1 MPFPQRGWFF
11 DNDLPCKQWRQQLWH
26 CSWESA
32 APDYWVLAEL
42 YWHDCWVC
50 AFVLLP
56 GHLLPLAPMW
66 HGKSQASSA
75 SAPALPPTYFS
86 SMSLFG
92 RNCLQDNLILL
103 PVLNK
108 DMSRTFAII
117 SYLSVH
123 DWERSK
129 YSTIWIFSGNHHQN
143 TAIEELLEMLVGN
156 AIIHCWICIFYYKMD
171 SAAPSKTPIATGLC
185 NLNNWYLQFQ

>member
-1 MPFPQRGWFF
+1 
-11 DNDLPCKQWRQQLWH
+11 
-26 CSWESA
+26 
-32 APDYWVLAEL
+32 
-42 YWHDCWVC
+42 
-50 AFVLLP
+50 
-56 GHLLPLAPMW
+56 MW

-92 RNCLQDNLILL
+92 RNCLQDSLILL

-143 TAIEELLEMLVGN
+143 TAIEELLEMQLFIAEFAYFTTKWIQQHPQKPLLQPDC
-156 AIIHCWICIFYYKMD
+156 AISTIDICN
-171 SAAPSKTPIATGLC
+171 SSNSSK
-185 NLNNWYLQFQ
+185 F